1 MEVENLLQS
10 GSCVKR
16 KRRTFIS
23 PSLVLKSF
31 PGIASDVLYQL
42 TELDPPTPTDVLNLI
57 PEATSEQIAQFF
69 DTVSGEPV
77 TSPSSASSQVVSQP
91 AEESTSLADVM
102 KLDQESAED
111 TRQGVKRMCIF
122 NQTRCRRPS

>member
-1 MEVENLLQS
+1 MCE
-10 GSCVKR
+10 R

-31 PGIASDVLYQL
+31 PGLASDVLCQV
-42 TELDPPTPTDVLNLI
+42 TELDPPTPTNILNLI

-69 DTVSGEPV
+69 DTLSGEPA
-77 TSPSSASSQVVSQP
+77 TSPSPASSQVVSQP
-91 AEESTSLADVM
+91 AEDSTSLADEM

-111 TRQGVKRMCIF
+111 TRQAVKRMCIL
-122 NQTRCRRPS
+122 TRRDADGHP